1 MTYVIATGNVVR
13 AVSLGA
19 VSYLAL
25 SLDFASGQKAFAQS
39 NLPPVTVDAPGQKR
53 ARPVAPRSQTSAS
66 RVQRRVAAPAPR
78 RIEPV
83 PYVTPST
90 GTLGAPPA
98 PYAGGQ
104 VATGG
109 SLGLLGNRGVM
120 DTPFN
125 QTNYTAELIANQQ
138 ARTIRDVLANDPS
151 VRVIQAAG
159 GGADSLFI
167 RGFYYDSGDFAL
179 NGLAGIAPYYSTGAN
194 FIERVE
200 VLKGPSAVLNGM
212 TIGGTGA
219 TSGGA
224 VGGTVNLITKHA
236 PDVDITRLTGTYASK
251 SQFGEHIDVSRR
263 YGDRKEW
270 GIRLNSTYSNGNT
283 PWNRQ
288 KDEFGN
294 AVLGLDYRGENAR
307 FEADIGY
314 QADVLKPP
322 LRFFSIGSVPLLLP
336 PPPKAGT
343 NFQVPWAYY
352 EPTDFFTTARGEVD
366 VLDWLTAYGAFGF
379 HDSNINYKYPSPILS
394 NAVPGANTGAFQLGG
409 LRSNPLAGSERFETY
424 AGEAG
429 LRANVDAGPVNHAVS
444 MNYSINDR
452 TYRQRVV
459 TAATPPAG
467 QSVLY
472 WNLYNEPT
480 NLAQP
485 IFNNLLANQRTNV
498 QLESVG
504 IADTMSLLNKRVQFT
519 IGARNQTAGSEVISY
534 LPGGSVRPFKESSL
548 ITPAYA
554 LVVKPVENIS
564 LYANY
569 VEGLQTPHIVTG
581 ANFTNNGTVF
591 EPARTTQTEAG
602 VKIDTGRLT
611 TTLSLFEIEQRSIIT
626 VTTAT
631 GQSQQPNGRQRNRG
645 AELNVFG
652 EITPDIRV
660 LGGVTLIDGRQV
672 ATPTVAGVNTD
683 GKVAIGVPAVTANIG
698 VEWDALV
705 RSRPDVYGTGDLHRF
720 AVLRRGE
727 PDLAAG
733 VDKGRYRRAI
743 HLPVAMERQADR
755 GARQHRKRRQQGLLG
770 VRLQQRAHARCSAHL
785 SAVDDVQL
793 LREGRA
799 IWRRRTPAPR
809 NPAACI
815 RGFGRCWPGPAR
827 WGSRRSSWL

>member
-1 MTYVIATGNVVR
+1 MTSTIATGNVVR
-13 AVSLGA
+13 VIALGA

-39 NLPPVTVDAPGQKR
+39 NLPPVTVDAPGQQR
-53 ARPVAPRSQTSAS
+53 ARPAARRSQTSAS
-66 RVQRRVAAPAPR
+66 RVQRRVAAPALR
-78 RIEPV
+78 RVEPV

-90 GTLGAPPA
+90 GTVGAPPA

-109 SLGLLGNRGVM
+109 SLGLLGNRSVM

-125 QTNYTAELIANQQ
+125 QTSYTAELIANQQ

-212 TIGGTGA
+212 TIGGAGA
-219 TSGGA
+219 ASGGA
-224 VGGTVNLITKHA
+224 VGGAVNLITKHA

-263 YGDRKEW
+263 YGERKEW
-270 GIRLNSTYSNGNT
+270 GVRLNSTYSKGNT

-322 LRFFSIGSVPLLLP
+322 LRFFSLASPILP

-366 VLDWLTAYGAFGF
+366 VLDWLTAYGAFGY
-379 HDSNINYKYPSPILS
+379 HDSNINYKYPSPIIS
-394 NAVPGANTGAFQLGG
+394 NAVPGANTGPFQLGG

-429 LRANVDAGPVNHAVS
+429 LRANVDAGPVNHQVS

-452 TYRQRVV
+452 TYRQRVL
-459 TAATPPAG
+459 TPFNPSPAT

-472 WNLYNEPT
+472 WNLYSEPT

-485 IFNNLLANQRTNV
+485 LFNVLAANQRTNV
-498 QLESVG
+498 QLESFG
-504 IADTMSLLNKRVQFT
+504 ISDTMSLLNNRIQFT
-519 IGARNQTAGSEVISY
+519 IGARNQTAGSEVTNY
-534 LPGGSVRPFKESSL
+534 LSSAPGSGNRPYQEESVL
-548 ITPAYA
+548 TPAYA

-581 ANFTNNGTVF
+581 TQYQNRNAIFP
-591 EPARTTQTEAG
+591 PAKTTQAEAG
-602 VKIDTGRLT
+602 IKIDTGRLT
-611 TTLSLFEIEQRSIIT
+611 TTLSLFEIEQRSIVQFFI
-626 VTTAT
+626 
-631 GQSQQPNGRQRNRG
+631 GGLQYQLPNGRQRNRG

-652 EITPDIRV
+652 EITPEIRV
-660 LGGVTLIDGRQV
+660 LGGVTLIDGRQIDTART
-672 ATPTVAGVNTD
+672 ATGANTD

-698 VEWDALV
+698 AEWDAWFAPGLTF
-705 RSRPDVYGTGDLHRF
+705 TGRVIYTGSQYYD
-720 AVLRRGE
+720 
-727 PDLAAG
+727 AANLIALPEWTR
-733 VDKGRYRRAI
+733 VDI
-743 HLPVAMERQADR
+743 
-755 GARQHRKRRQQGLLG
+755 GARYTFLSPWNGKPIVVRANIENVGNRAYWASAYSSVLTLG
-770 VRLQQRAHARCSAHL
+770 
-785 SAVDDVQL
+785 
-793 LREGRA
+793 
-799 IWRRRTPAPR
+799 APR
-809 NPAACI
+809 TYLLSTTFN
-815 RGFGRCWPGPAR
+815 F
-827 WGSRRSSWL
+827 

>member
-1 MTYVIATGNVVR
+1 MTSTIATGNVVR
-13 AVSLGA
+13 VISLGA

-39 NLPPVTVDAPGQKR
+39 NLPPVTVDAPGQQR
-53 ARPVAPRSQTSAS
+53 TRPAARRSRTSTS
-66 RVQRRVAAPAPR
+66 RVQRRVAAPALR
-78 RIEPV
+78 RVEPV

-104 VATGG
+104 VASGG
-109 SLGLLGNRGVM
+109 SLGLLGNRSVM

-125 QTNYTAELIANQQ
+125 QTSYTAELIANQQ

-200 VLKGPSAVLNGM
+200 ILKGPSAVLNGM

-224 VGGTVNLITKHA
+224 VGGAVNLITKHA

-263 YGDRKEW
+263 YGERKEW
-270 GIRLNSTYSNGNT
+270 GVRLNSTYSNGNT

-322 LRFFSIGSVPLLLP
+322 LRFFSLASPILP

-366 VLDWLTAYGAFGF
+366 VLDWLTAYGAFGY
-379 HDSNINYKYPSPILS
+379 HDSNINYKYPSPIIS
-394 NAVPGANTGAFQLGG
+394 NAVPGANTGPFQLGG
-409 LRSNPLAGSERFETY
+409 LRSNPLAGSERYETY

-429 LRANVDAGPVNHAVS
+429 LRANVDAGPVNHQVS

-452 TYRQRVV
+452 TYRQRVL
-459 TAATPPAG
+459 TPFNPSPLT

-480 NLAQP
+480 NLAEP
-485 IFNNLLANQRTNV
+485 NFTVLAANQRTNV
-498 QLESVG
+498 QLESYG
-504 IADTMSLLNKRVQFT
+504 ISDTMSLLNNRIQFT
-519 IGARNQTAGSEVISY
+519 IAARNQTAGSELINY
-534 LPGGSVRPFKESSL
+534 LPGGAGTRPYRESSVL
-548 ITPAYA
+548 TPAYA

-581 ANFTNNGTVF
+581 AQFRNVNTVF
-591 EPARTTQTEAG
+591 EPAKTTQAETGA
-602 VKIDTGRLT
+602 KIDTGRLT

-626 VTTAT
+626 VTNAQ
-631 GQSQQPNGRQRNRG
+631 GQFQLPNGRQRNRG
-645 AELNVFG
+645 AEINVFG

-660 LGGVTLIDGRQV
+660 LGGVTLIDGKQIS
-672 ATPTVAGVNTD
+672 TPNGATD
-683 GKVAIGVPAVTANIG
+683 GKTAIGVPAVTANIG
-698 VEWDALV
+698 AEWDAWFAPGLTF
-705 RSRPDVYGTGDLHRF
+705 TGRVIYTGSQFYD
-720 AVLRRGE
+720 
-727 PDLAAG
+727 AANRISLPEWTR
-733 VDKGRYRRAI
+733 VDI
-743 HLPVAMERQADR
+743 
-755 GARQHRKRRQQGLLG
+755 GARYTFLSPWNGKPIVVRANIENVGNRAYWASAYSSVLTLG
-770 VRLQQRAHARCSAHL
+770 
-785 SAVDDVQL
+785 
-793 LREGRA
+793 
-799 IWRRRTPAPR
+799 APR
-809 NPAACI
+809 TYLLSTTFN
-815 RGFGRCWPGPAR
+815 F
-827 WGSRRSSWL
+827 

>member
-1 MTYVIATGNVVR
+1 MTYQVAARNVLR

-25 SLDFASGQKAFAQS
+25 SLNFAGGQRAFAQT
-39 NLPPVTVDAPGQKR
+39 LPPVTVDAPSQPR
-53 ARPVAPRSQTSAS
+53 VRPAVRRSQTSTA

-78 RIEPV
+78 RVEPV

-90 GTLGAPPA
+90 GTLGSPPA

-109 SLGLLGNRGVM
+109 SLGLLGNRSVM

-125 QTNYTAELIANQQ
+125 QTSYTAELIANQQ

-212 TIGGTGA
+212 TVGGTGA

-236 PDVDITRLTGTYASK
+236 PDVDITRLTGTYSSK

-263 YGDRKEW
+263 YGEHKEW
-270 GIRLNSTYSNGNT
+270 GVRLNSTYSNGNT

-322 LRFFSIGSVPLLLP
+322 LRFFSLASPILP

-366 VLDWLTAYGAFGF
+366 VLDWLTAYGAFGY
-379 HDSNINYKYPSPILS
+379 HDSNINYKYPSPIIS

-444 MNYSINDR
+444 MSYSINDR
-452 TYRQRVV
+452 TYRQRVLSAPNPSPL
-459 TAATPPAG
+459 T

-480 NLAQP
+480 SLAQP
-485 IFNNLLANQRTNV
+485 NFTVLAANQRTNV

-504 IADTMSLLNKRVQFT
+504 IADTMSLLNNRIQFT
-519 IGARNQTAGSEVISY
+519 IGARNQTAGSEVINY
-534 LPGGSVRPFKESSL
+534 LPGGSVRPFKESSFL
-548 ITPAYA
+548 TPAYA

-581 ANFTNNGTVF
+581 ANFRNNGTVF

-626 VTTAT
+626 VTTAA
-631 GQSQQPNGRQRNRG
+631 GQSQLPNGRQRNRG

-660 LGGVTLIDGRQV
+660 LGGLALIEGKQV
-672 ATPTVAGVNTD
+672 ATPNGATD
-683 GKVAIGVPAVTANIG
+683 GRTAIGVPAVTANIG
-698 VEWDALV
+698 AEWDPWFAPGLTF
-705 RSRPDVYGTGDLHRF
+705 TGRVIYTGSQFYDAANLITLPEWTRF
-720 AVLRRGE
+720 
-727 PDLAAG
+727 D
-733 VDKGRYRRAI
+733 I
-743 HLPVAMERQADR
+743 
-755 GARQHRKRRQQGLLG
+755 GARYTFLSPWNGKPIVVRANIENVGNRAYWASAYSGVLTLG
-770 VRLQQRAHARCSAHL
+770 
-785 SAVDDVQL
+785 
-793 LREGRA
+793 
-799 IWRRRTPAPR
+799 APR
-809 NPAACI
+809 TYLLSTTFN
-815 RGFGRCWPGPAR
+815 F
-827 WGSRRSSWL
+827 

>member
-1 MTYVIATGNVVR
+1 MISWTGNIVR

-25 SLDFASGQKAFAQS
+25 SPGLVSGQKAFAQS
-39 NLPPVTVDAPGQKR
+39 ALPPVTVDAPSPQR
-53 ARPVAPRSQTSAS
+53 ARQAAPRSQTSSS
-66 RVQRRVAAPAPR
+66 RVQRRAAAPAPR
-78 RIEPV
+78 RVEPV

-90 GTLGAPPA
+90 GTLDALPP

-104 VATGG
+104 VASGG

-120 DTPFN
+120 DMPFS
-125 QTNYTAELIANQQ
+125 QTSYTAELIANQQ

-167 RGFYYDSGDFAL
+167 RGFYYDSGDYAL

-212 TIGGTGA
+212 TVGGTGG

-224 VGGTVNLITKHA
+224 VGGMVNLITKHA
-236 PDVDITRLTGTYASK
+236 PDVDITRLTGTYSSK
-251 SQFGEHIDVSRR
+251 TQFGENIDVSRR
-263 YGDRKEW
+263 YGERKEW
-270 GIRLNSTYSNGNT
+270 GVRLNSTYSNGNT

-294 AVLGLDYRGENAR
+294 AVLGLDYRGENVR
-307 FEADIGY
+307 MEADIGY

-322 LRFFSIGSVPLLLP
+322 LRFFSLASPILP
-336 PPPKAGT
+336 PPPRAGT

-366 VLDWLTAYGAFGF
+366 VLDWLTAYGAFGY
-379 HDSNINYKYPSPILS
+379 HDSNINYKFPSPIIS
-394 NAVPGANTGAFQLGG
+394 NAAPGANTGPFQLGG

-452 TYRQRVV
+452 TYRQRVLS
-459 TAATPPAG
+459 AFNPSPAT

-485 IFNNLLANQRTNV
+485 VFNVLAANQRTNV
-498 QLESVG
+498 QLESFG
-504 IADTMSLLNKRVQFT
+504 IADTMSLLNKRIQFT
-519 IGARNQTAGSEVISY
+519 IGVRNQTAGSEVTNLIP
-534 LPGGSVRPFKESSL
+534 PGTGSRPYQEASAL
-548 ITPAYA
+548 TPAYA

-569 VEGLQTPHIVTG
+569 VEGFQTPHIVTG
-581 ANFTNNGTVF
+581 AQYQNRNGVF
-591 EPARTTQTEAG
+591 PPAKTTQAETG

-611 TTLSLFEIEQRSIIT
+611 TTLSLFEIEQRSIVQTFI
-626 VTTAT
+626 
-631 GQSQQPNGRQRNRG
+631 GGLQYQLPNGRQRNRG

-652 EITPDIRV
+652 EITPEIRV

-672 ATPTVAGVNTD
+672 DTARTSAAGTNTD
-683 GKVAIGVPAVTANIG
+683 GKVAIGVPAVSANVGAEWDTWFVPGLTFTGRVIYTGSQYYDAANLISLPEWTRVDIGARYTFLSPWNGKPIVVRANIENVG
-698 VEWDALV
+698 NRAYWA
-705 RSRPDVYGTGDLHRF
+705 SAYSS
-720 AVLRRGE
+720 VLT
-727 PDLAAG
+727 
-733 VDKGRYRRAI
+733 
-743 HLPVAMERQADR
+743 
-755 GARQHRKRRQQGLLG
+755 LG
-770 VRLQQRAHARCSAHL
+770 
-785 SAVDDVQL
+785 
-793 LREGRA
+793 
-799 IWRRRTPAPR
+799 APR
-809 NPAACI
+809 TYLLSTTFN
-815 RGFGRCWPGPAR
+815 F
-827 WGSRRSSWL
+827 

>member
-1 MTYVIATGNVVR
+1 M
-13 AVSLGA
+13 
-19 VSYLAL
+19 
-25 SLDFASGQKAFAQS
+25 
-39 NLPPVTVDAPGQKR
+39 
-53 ARPVAPRSQTSAS
+53 
-66 RVQRRVAAPAPR
+66 QRRTAAPAPR
-78 RIEPV
+78 RVEPIPYLV
-83 PYVTPST
+83 PRT
-90 GTLGAPPA
+90 GNVGALPA

-104 VATGG
+104 VASGG

-125 QTNYTAELIANQQ
+125 QTSYTAELIANQQ

-151 VRVIQAAG
+151 VRVVQAAG

-167 RGFYYDSGDFAL
+167 RGFYYDSGDYAL

-194 FIERVE
+194 FVERVE

-224 VGGTVNLITKHA
+224 VGGAVNLITKHA
-236 PDVDITRLTGTYASK
+236 PDVDITQLTATYASK
-251 SQFGEHIDVSRR
+251 SQFGEYIDVSRR
-263 YGDRKEW
+263 YGERKEW
-270 GIRLNSTYSNGNT
+270 GVRLNSTYSNGNT
-283 PWNRQ
+283 AWNRQ

-322 LRFFSIGSVPLLLP
+322 LRFFSLASPILP

-366 VLDWLTAYGAFGF
+366 VLDWLTAYGAFGY
-379 HDSNINYKYPSPILS
+379 HDSNINYKYPSPIIS

-452 TYRQRVV
+452 TYRQRVL
-459 TAATPPAG
+459 TAPTPPIG

-485 IFNNLLANQRTNV
+485 IFNTVAQNLRTNV
-498 QLESVG
+498 QLESFG
-504 IADTMSLLNKRVQFT
+504 ISDTMSLLNKRIQFT
-519 IGARNQTAGSEVISY
+519 IGVRNQTAGSEVVNY
-534 LPGGSVRPFKESSL
+534 LPPPLNTGNRPFQEESVL
-548 ITPAYA
+548 TPAYA
-554 LVVKPVENIS
+554 LVVKPIENIA

-569 VEGLQTPHIVTG
+569 VEGLQTPHVVTSALYRNQG
-581 ANFTNNGTVF
+581 DVF
-591 EPARTTQTEAG
+591 PPAKTRQAEAG

-611 TTLSLFEIEQRSIIT
+611 TTLSFFEIEQRSIVQTFI
-626 VTTAT
+626 
-631 GQSQQPNGRQRNRG
+631 GGLQYQLPNGRQRNRG
-645 AELNVFG
+645 AELMVFG
-652 EITPDIRV
+652 EVTPEFRV

-672 ATPTVAGVNTD
+672 DTPRAANGTNTD
-683 GKVAIGVPAVTANIG
+683 GKVAIGVPAVSANIG
-698 VEWDALV
+698 AEWDAWFAPGLTFTGRMIYTGSQYYDAANLV
-705 RSRPDVYGTGDLHRF
+705 SLPEWTRF
-720 AVLRRGE
+720 
-727 PDLAAG
+727 D
-733 VDKGRYRRAI
+733 I
-743 HLPVAMERQADR
+743 
-755 GARQHRKRRQQGLLG
+755 GARYTFLSPWNGKPIVVRANIENVGNKAYWASAYSSVLTLG
-770 VRLQQRAHARCSAHL
+770 
-785 SAVDDVQL
+785 
-793 LREGRA
+793 
-799 IWRRRTPAPR
+799 APR
-809 NPAACI
+809 TYLLSTTFN
-815 RGFGRCWPGPAR
+815 F
-827 WGSRRSSWL
+827 

>member
-1 MTYVIATGNVVR
+1 MTNAIAINNVVR

-19 VSYLAL
+19 VSYLVL
-25 SLDFASGQKAFAQS
+25 SLDFAGGERAFAQS
-39 NLPPVTVDAPGQKR
+39 SLPPVTVDAPGQQR
-53 ARPVAPRSQTSAS
+53 ARPAAQRSQTSAS
-66 RVQRRVAAPAPR
+66 RVHRRVAAPAPR
-78 RIEPV
+78 RVEPV
-83 PYVTPST
+83 PYVVPPT
-90 GTLGAPPA
+90 GNVGALPA

-104 VATGG
+104 VARGG

-125 QTNYTAELIANQQ
+125 QTSYTAELIANQQ

-236 PDVDITRLTGTYASK
+236 PDVDITRLTGTYSSK
-251 SQFGEHIDVSRR
+251 SQFGENIDVSRR
-263 YGDRKEW
+263 YGEHKEW

-322 LRFFSIGSVPLLLP
+322 LRFFGIGSVPLLLP

-343 NFQVPWAYY
+343 NFQVPLAYY

-379 HDSNINYKYPSPILS
+379 HDSNINYKYPSPIIS

-504 IADTMSLLNKRVQFT
+504 IADTMSLLNKRIQFT
-519 IGARNQTAGSEVISY
+519 IGARNQTAGSEVINY

-626 VTTAT
+626 VTTAS
-631 GQSQQPNGRQRNRG
+631 GQSQLPNGRQRNRG

-652 EITPDIRV
+652 EIAPDIRV

-698 VEWDALV
+698 AEWDTWFVPGLTF
-705 RSRPDVYGTGDLHRF
+705 TGRVIYTGSQYYD
-720 AVLRRGE
+720 
-727 PDLAAG
+727 AANTISLPEWTR
-733 VDKGRYRRAI
+733 VDI
-743 HLPVAMERQADR
+743 
-755 GARQHRKRRQQGLLG
+755 GARYTFLSPWNGKPIVVRANIENVGNRAYWASAYSSVLTLG
-770 VRLQQRAHARCSAHL
+770 
-785 SAVDDVQL
+785 
-793 LREGRA
+793 
-799 IWRRRTPAPR
+799 APR
-809 NPAACI
+809 TYLLSTTFN
-815 RGFGRCWPGPAR
+815 F
-827 WGSRRSSWL
+827 